1 MPVHALITANYQ
13 SQLQLGRGEIIST
26 NLSPKIGNHL
36 SRSSS
41 IERKKI
47 KKTMTLRRNL
57 PEADL
62 WQSLSNLQPF

>member
-47 KKTMTLRRNL
+47 
-57 PEADL
+57 
-62 WQSLSNLQPF
+62 